1 MDEMD
6 GHKKKM
12 AGKKHGMIELARI
25 APAVGGKP
33 PVHEMISKRLRGY
46 FDELAKQPMPDRFL
60 ELLDRLEAKTLP
72 EKED

>member
-1 MDEMD
+1 MNEMD
-6 GHKKKM
+6 GQKKKK
-12 AGKKHGMIELARI
+12 AGNKHDMTELARI
-25 APAVGGKP
+25 APAFSGKP